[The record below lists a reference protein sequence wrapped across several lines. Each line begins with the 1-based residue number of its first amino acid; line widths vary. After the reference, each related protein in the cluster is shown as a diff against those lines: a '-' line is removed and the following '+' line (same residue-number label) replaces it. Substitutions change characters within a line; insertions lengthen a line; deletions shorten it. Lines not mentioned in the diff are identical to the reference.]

1 MSVRSIEAEVS
12 IKSGVQTECTIG
24 REVVVEIHDD
34 VNLET
39 LTATENGSY
48 RPESGV
54 DGWNRVT
61 VEVPERQPVTE
72 PLSVTANGQ
81 YEPSEGVDGF
91 SNVSVQVPERIPV
104 TESLSVTENGLY
116 EPSEGVDG
124 YDRVSVSVPER
135 VPVTES
141 LTATTNGVYEPDSGV
156 DGYDHVTVAV
166 PERQPDIETLT
177 ATANGTYTSGKD
189 GYNPVVVAVP
199 ERQPITESLSV
210 TENGTYTPPSG
221 VDGFNSVTV
230 DVPTGITPSGS
241 QTFTENGTY
250 DVASLAE
257 AVVNVQAS
265 GGVHTE
271 EGYVELTDTQT
282 GQIVIPVDLRNAEGF
297 VLNAYV
303 TETGEVSD
311 GAVTKYDK
319 IEIPTEFSGTNKQF
333 IYSYA
338 VKYPQNP
345 IPEIYRDSS
354 NLVSVRQVVNV
365 NYNFAYRGNNG
376 SSVGINL
383 NPTINANGVTL
394 PAMNATRYFC
404 MAGAYVKFKYEIKWW

>member
-12 IKSGVQTECTIG
+12 IKSGVSAECTIG
-24 REVVVEIHDD
+24 REVVVEVHDS
-34 VNLET
+34 VNLES
-39 LTATENGSY
+39 LTA
-48 RPESGV
+48 
-54 DGWNRVT
+54 
-61 VEVPERQPVTE
+61 
-72 PLSVTANGQ
+72 TANGQ
-81 YEPSEGVDGF
+81 YEPSQGVDGY
-91 SNVSVQVPERIPV
+91 NRVTVNVPERQPV

-116 EPSEGVDG
+116 EPAGGVDG
-124 YDRVSVSVPER
+124 YDR
-135 VPVTES
+135 
-141 LTATTNGVYEPDSGV
+141 
-156 DGYDHVTVAV
+156 VTVAV
-166 PERQPDIETLT
+166 PERQPEIESLMVTT
-177 ATANGTYTSGKD
+177 NGTYTSTKD
-189 GYNPVVVAVP
+189 GYNPVTVNVP

-210 TENGTYTPPSG
+210 TENGTYTPPNG
-221 VDGFNSVTV
+221 VDGYDEVVVN
-230 DVPTGITPSGS
+230 VPTGITPSGS

-250 DVASLAE
+250 DVTLLAQ

-265 GGVHTE
+265 GGGAHTE

-303 TETGEVSD
+303 VETGEVSD

-338 VKYPQNP
+338 VKHPQNP

-404 MAGAYVKFKYEIKWW
+404 MTGAYVKFKYEIKWW